1 MKNTIFEQA
10 ALEAGA
16 GLKELDAQF
25 DQLEA
30 KKEELLAHRD
40 LLESVGRHLFTVISM
55 APNGTTDHA
64 AHTDHTEYAA
74 EPAVAVEAHDAIHE
88 AAPAPEERVPF
99 SFVDVH
105 PEETDEHVP
114 VEETASAAEE
124 TADAPATEPPT
135 FAELLSQTK
144 PYSLRNDGW
153 PAATPVA
160 SRTLRSLL

>member
-25 DQLEA
+25 DQFEA
-30 KKEELLAHRD
+30 RREELLAHRD
-40 LLESVGRHLFTVISM
+40 LLESVGRQLFTVISM
-55 APNGTTDHA
+55 APDGSTAHA
-64 AHTDHTEYAA
+64 EHMTHTEHTR
-74 EPAVAVEAHDAIHE
+74 VATDPVEEHDTNHE
-88 AAPAPEERVPF
+88 AALAPEERVPF
-99 SFVDVH
+99 SFVDAH
-105 PEETDEHVP
+105 PEEMDEHVP
-114 VEETASAAEE
+114 VEATASAAEE
-124 TADAPATEPPT
+124 TADAPAPEPPT
-135 FAELLSQTK
+135 FAELLSQSK